1 VLPSSFGL
9 HKYSLRSEI
18 SVDVFSSTLIFDGR
32 EQLDYVMEDVFITN
46 QNEFSS
52 YLIGIIFGSIQAKA
66 NIGVILN

>member
-1 VLPSSFGL
+1 MIGN
-9 HKYSLRSEI
+9 KCRR
-18 SVDVFSSTLIFDGR
+18 FSDR
-32 EQLDYVMEDVFITN
+32 RDRLDYVMEDVFITN